1 MISRRRFV
9 QYALGASSLW
19 LLAGCAPSAPSAP
32 AAAPKPTEAPKPAEA
47 AKPTAAA
54 AAPTTVPAQP
64 AAKPPEAAPSQAPAA
79 AVKRGGT
86 LTMVQGVDVA
96 SFDPTANAS
105 GNEPYFHQL
114 YDSLVRIGKDGKP
127 IPALAESWT
136 WSEDG
141 LTLTW
146 KLRAGAKFHTGRE
159 VNAEDVK
166 FAVERYK
173 DEAVAANLRP
183 KALLITEV
191 QTPDAQT
198 AVFKLK
204 ERYPGIFDMLDQFY
218 IQNKDGVADI
228 KTKPIGSGPFL
239 LEEWKPGESFRMKRN
254 PDYWMKDVP
263 YLDTIVVQVVKD
275 TEAQA
280 AMLESGKADVV
291 KRLPGTAVRRFE
303 GKPDVQII
311 RAAPGASTSYVMM
324 NVTKEPFTN
333 KKVRQAIAYAIDR
346 QRIARTAYPG
356 GEGEVACLAW
366 PGTHWANDA
375 ALAGSCAF
383 DLDKAK
389 ALLAEAG
396 LANGFK
402 TTINAAVAEYAP
414 GSKEAAQI
422 LQEDL
427 KKIGVE
433 MEITVYEA
441 AEARKKI
448 FDSDFDMLMHQYSAA
463 SADPSFNFPGRT
475 FGPGKDS
482 FSKFDSPELAKL
494 VSDAGSEMD
503 LDKRKARYAD
513 LEKYILDESYAVPTV
528 FRYILFG
535 ARKRVVGFDADLS
548 GYPDLA
554 KTSVEG

>member
-1 MISRRRFV
+1 MMNRRHFLRS
-9 QYALGASSLW
+9 ALGASTLW
-19 LLAGCAPSAPSAP
+19 LLAGCTPTAPSAP
-32 AAAPKPTEAPKPAEA
+32 ASSAPAPAKPAEA
-47 AKPTAAA
+47 QKPAAA
-54 AAPTTVPAQP
+54 
-64 AAKPPEAAPSQAPAA
+64 APAA

-86 LTMVQGVDVA
+86 LTMIQGVDVA

-127 IPALAESWT
+127 IPSLAESWT
-136 WSEDG
+136 WSDDG

-159 VNAEDVK
+159 INAEDVK
-166 FAVERYK
+166 FTVERYR

-183 KALLITEV
+183 KVLLINDVTV
-191 QTPDAQT
+191 TDART
-198 AVFKLK
+198 VAFKLK

-239 LEEWKPGESFRMKRN
+239 LEEWRPGELFRMKRN
-254 PDYWMKDVP
+254 PDYWNKDAP
-263 YLDTIVVQVVKD
+263 LLDSVVVQVVKD

-280 AMLESGKADVV
+280 AMLESGKADVI
-291 KRLPGTAVRRFE
+291 KRLPGTVARRFE
-303 GKPDVQII
+303 GKADIQVIK
-311 RAAPGASTSYVMM
+311 AAPGASTSYLMM

-333 KKVRQAIAYAIDR
+333 KKVRQAMSYALDR

-366 PGTHWANDA
+366 PGTHWANNAQLA
-375 ALAGSCAF
+375 ASCSL
-383 DLDKAK
+383 DLEKAK

-396 LANGFK
+396 FAGGFK
-402 TTINAAVAEYAP
+402 TTINTAGPDYAA

-427 KKIGVE
+427 KKIGVD
-433 MEITVYEA
+433 MEIKVYEA

-475 FGPGKDS
+475 FGSGKDTFMKYES
-482 FSKFDSPELAKL
+482 AELVKL
-494 VSDAGSEMD
+494 ISDAGSEMD
-503 LDKRKARYAD
+503 LEKRKAKYAD
-513 LEKYILDESYAVPTV
+513 LAKFVLDEAFTIPTV

-535 ARKRVVGFDADLS
+535 ARKRVAGFDADLS